1 MNVKQVAINLISEV
15 DKGGYSN
22 IVLNENFI
30 KLNLIWK
37 EKSFVTEIFYGV
49 LRNKTFLDYLIA
61 KRVKE
66 IKKECIINNLSISFY
81 QIIYMRNDNIGGV
94 W

>member
-22 IVLNENFI
+22 IVLNENFK
-30 KLNLIWK
+30 KLNLNRK

-66 IKKECIINNLSISFY
+66 IKK
-81 QIIYMRNDNIGGV
+81 
-94 W
+94 